1 LINFVADMIDRET
14 VDRILNTADIVEV
27 ISEFVTLRK
36 AGSNWKALCPFHNEK
51 TPSFMVS
58 PAKGIFKCFSCGKA
72 GNVAH
77 FLMEHEQMTFP
88 EALRWLAKK
97 YHIEI
102 HERELSAEDILQ
114 NNLRESLLIVNK
126 WACEYFQ
133 TNLLNTEEGQNIGLN
148 YFRHRGLRDDTI
160 KTFQLGYC
168 LSAYDALSK
177 EAKKRGYNEDFLV
190 STGLCNKHD
199 NGRLTDKYR
208 SRVTFPIQAL
218 DGQVIGFGA
227 RTLSSDKNVAK
238 YMNSP
243 ESAIYHKS
251 DVLYGIY
258 QAKAFIQKADRC
270 FLVEGYMD
278 VISMHQSGIANVVA
292 SSGTSLTFGQI
303 RLIHRFTSNLTVL
316 YDGDMAGIKA
326 SLRGIDMLLEEGMN
340 IRVLLLPDNDDPDS
354 FARKHEPQEYQEY
367 INSHQIDFI
376 RFKAQILLQDTQNDP
391 IQKSQV
397 TRSIVESIA
406 IIPDALIR
414 SAYIKECSNL
424 LDVRESLLISETAK
438 QRRHYYEEK
447 RKEREREEAREQEE
461 QNLNSSSQAAAP
473 EFSAP
478 SVTQTNAVAA
488 PESPSRAHEKYIKN
502 SARDKK
508 ELQLLKVIVRFGE
521 KPMGYIETEDHQQKA
536 ISVIEYIQ
544 AEMDNDQL
552 TFENPVFQEIMKEAC
567 AHVHDQNFCASK
579 YFSQHPDPHISR
591 ISASMLSDQ
600 YQLSEGFAKERKI
613 SPEIDLLNTTVPL
626 LMIDLK
632 LVIVSNEMKKVL
644 NTLQDPQI
652 YSNKDVYMAQM
663 KKYQSLKELQKQLTS
678 IGGGKATITL

>member
-1 LINFVADMIDRET
+1 MIDRET
-14 VDRILNTADIVEV
+14 VDRIMNTADIVEV

-97 YHIEI
+97 YHIEL

-126 WACEYFQ
+126 WACDYFQ
-133 TNLLNTEEGQNIGLN
+133 TNLFEREEGQNIGLN
-148 YFRHRGLRDDTI
+148 YFRRRGLRDDTI

-168 LSAYDALSK
+168 LSAYDALFK
-177 EAKKRGYNEDFLV
+177 EAKKKGYNEDFLIA
-190 STGLCNKHD
+190 TGLCNKHD
-199 NGRLTDKYR
+199 NGRFTDKYR
-208 SRVTFPIQAL
+208 SRVTFPIHAL

-243 ESAIYHKS
+243 ESVIYHKS
-251 DVLYGIY
+251 EVLYGIY
-258 QAKAFIQKADRC
+258 QAKSAIQKADQC

-340 IRVLLLPDNDDPDS
+340 IRVLLLPDNEDPDS

-367 INSHQIDFI
+367 IKNQQIDFI

-391 IQKSQV
+391 IKKSQV

-406 IIPDALIR
+406 VIPDALIR

-424 LDVRESLLISETAK
+424 LDIRESLLISETAK
-438 QRRHYYEEK
+438 QRRLYYEEK
-447 RKEREREEAREQEE
+447 RKERQREEARQQQEQDPTI
-461 QNLNSSSQAAAP
+461 SSQT
-473 EFSAP
+473 SA
-478 SVTQTNAVAA
+478 Q
-488 PESPSRAHEKYIKN
+488 ESPSSSVLFSNSILPSQTPPRAHEKLIKN
-502 SARDKK
+502 TARSKK
-508 ELQLLKVIVRFGE
+508 EIQLIKVIIRYGE
-521 KPMGYIETEDHQQKA
+521 KPMGYIETEDHEQKP
-536 ISVIEYIQ
+536 ISVIEYIK

-552 TFENPVFQEIMKEAC
+552 AFETPIFEEIMNEAYM
-567 AHVHDQNFCASK
+567 HLHDKDFSASK
-579 YFSQHPDPHISR
+579 YFSQHPDPNISR

-600 YQLSEGFAKERKI
+600 YQLSEAFAKERKI
-613 SPEIDLLNTTVPL
+613 SSEIDQLNTTVPL
-626 LMIDLK
+626 FMIDLK
-632 LVIVSNEMKKVL
+632 LVIVSYEIKKVL
-644 NTLQDPQI
+644 NTLQDPQT
-652 YSNKDVYMAQM
+652 YSNKNVYMAQM
-663 KKYQSLKELQKQLTS
+663 QRYQSLKELQKQLAS
-678 IGGGKATITL
+678 IGGGKATITF

>member
-1 LINFVADMIDRET
+1 MIDRET
-14 VDRILNTADIVEV
+14 VDHILNTADIVEV

-58 PAKGIFKCFSCGKA
+58 PTKGIFKCFSCGKA

-102 HERELSAEDILQ
+102 HERELSAEDIQQ

-126 WACEYFQ
+126 WACDYFQ
-133 TNLLNTEEGQNIGLN
+133 KNLFEIDEGQNIGLS
-148 YFRHRGLRDDTI
+148 YFRNRGLRDDTI
-160 KTFQLGYC
+160 KTYQLGYC
-168 LSAYDALSK
+168 LAAYDALAK

-190 STGLCNKHD
+190 ATGLCNKHE

-208 SRVTFPIQAL
+208 GRVTFPIQAL

-243 ESAIYHKS
+243 ESVIYHKS

-258 QAKAFIQKADRC
+258 QAKAAIQKADRC

-354 FARKHEPQEYQEY
+354 FARKHNPEEYQDY
-367 INSHQIDFI
+367 IYSHQIDFI

-391 IQKSQV
+391 IKKSQV

-406 IIPDALIR
+406 VIPDALIR
-414 SAYIKECSNL
+414 SAYIKECSTL
-424 LDVRESLLISETAK
+424 LDVREPLLISETAK
-438 QRRHYYEEK
+438 QRYRYYEEK
-447 RKEREREEAREQEE
+447 RKEREREEIRQQAETE
-461 QNLNSSSQAAAP
+461 NSLNTPLQTTQTDSDSASTSSDATTTKIVSSS
-473 EFSAP
+473 P
-478 SVTQTNAVAA
+478 SQ
-488 PESPSRAHEKYIKN
+488 EKYIKN
-502 SARDKK
+502 SARNKK
-508 ELQLLKVIVRFGE
+508 ELQLLKAIVRYGE
-521 KPMGYIETEDHQQKA
+521 KPMGYIENENHEQKP

-544 AEMDNDQL
+544 AEMQHDNLNFQ
-552 TFENPVFQEIMKEAC
+552 NPAFQAIMNEAC
-567 AHVHDQNFCASK
+567 AHLHDEDFSAAK
-579 YFSQHPDPHISR
+579 YFSQHPNPDISR
-591 ISASMLSDQ
+591 ISASLLSDQ
-600 YQLSEGFAKERKI
+600 YQLSEAFAKERKI
-613 SPEIDLLNTTVPL
+613 SPEIDQLNTTVPL

-652 YSNKDVYMAQM
+652 YSDNAVYTTQM
-663 KKYQSLKELQKQLTS
+663 KKYQSLKELQKQLTA
-678 IGGGKATITL
+678 IGGGKATITF